1 MAFTVKPGMPE
12 KTETAVEIT
21 DVVWKGLRCKVAVE
35 GEISNTSFD
44 IRSQAG
50 NSSTSIVMNVN
61 PIKENGIGSV
71 VIDNEDFEG
80 SEAFIVL
87 TNDKNDI
94 IAQIKTIIGGDEQ

>member
-1 MAFTVKPGMPE
+1 
-12 KTETAVEIT
+12 
-21 DVVWKGLRCKVAVE
+21 
-35 GEISNTSFD
+35 
-44 IRSQAG
+44 
-50 NSSTSIVMNVN
+50 MNVN
-61 PIKENGIGSV
+61 PIKESGIGSV